1 LISSLINGSAGS
13 YLMELLYRL
22 PAILVAIA
30 FHEWAHA
37 YAAYKRGDPT
47 AYNLGRMSL
56 NPFDHL
62 DITGFIMLVVFRFG
76 WAKPVPINT
85 RNFSSPR
92 KDEIIVSLAGVV
104 TNLILAF
111 ISMGLFFLLVYGFNY
126 YNDALVTI
134 IYYFYFIN
142 MGLCVFNLLPIPPLD
157 GYRVAACLLS
167 RKIGYRTFEFLERY
181 GFAILVVLLLTGTLS
196 SIMSGII
203 SAVMSGM
210 LSIYSRLF
218 SLFGVI

>member
-1 LISSLINGSAGS
+1 MISSLINGSVGS
-13 YLMELLYRL
+13 YLMELLYRI

-47 AYNLGRMSL
+47 AYNLGRMSI

-62 DITGFIMLVVFRFG
+62 DLTGFLMLVLFRFG

-92 KDEIIVSLAGVV
+92 KDELIVSLAGVV

-111 ISMGLFFLLVYGFNY
+111 VSMGIFFLVVYGFNY

-134 IYYFYFIN
+134 LYYFYFIN

-167 RKIGYRTFEFLERY
+167 RKIGYRPFEFLERY
-181 GFAILVVLLLTGTLS
+181 GFVIIVALLLTGTLS
-196 SIMSGII
+196 SIMSRII
-203 SAVMSGM
+203 SVIMSGM
-210 LSIYSRLF
+210 LSFYSSLF
-218 SLFGVI
+218 SLLGVI